1 MPYGHL
7 SRDEL
12 LDLLRTRDLARAD
25 ERKRREQIR
34 LELLAQAAPFLAQPI
49 EYEEKLEAITRLVV
63 PRVAD
68 FSSIDLVEGGMLR
81 KVVAYHPRRSKQ
93 RALDRLVH
101 RPPGPIPDSVRLVLE
116 TAKARRRDLAPDLS
130 AGRIRDQ
137 TCLEVLQQL
146 GVGWTILAPLV
157 AHRRVVGILCLAMA
171 ESGRRYDDADV
182 ALAKEIARHTSFAI
196 ESARRYRSARTA
208 VAARDNVLSVVLHEL
223 LNYLGAIR
231 MGASLLTA
239 AEPANTTGPAKTIRL
254 AATGM
259 EELIHSLRE
268 ATMIEGGELPVSEM
282 TESVSSLIEGAVTIH
297 RPVAHSRGL
306 DLRGNL
312 PSPDLVVS
320 CDRTRVMQVFSNL
333 INNSIKV
340 TPPGGRISIE
350 AKAIGSTVCCAV
362 SDTGR
367 GMSEKR
373 IAQLFDANPHIR
385 RQTSR
390 AHGLGL
396 FIAKGI
402 VAAHGGRIWAD
413 SRPGKGTT
421 VYFTLP
427 SAEHREG
434 VPAEAEAR
442 GGRHAGKNA

>member
-157 AHRRVVGILCLAMA
+157 AHRRVVGILCLTMA

-182 ALAKEIARHTSFAI
+182 ALAKRHKPDPGKLQALEQRSDIFLIAGKAI
-196 ESARRYRSARTA
+196 KRLGDDDVERRLPSSLKHRLISRPKRGRAAHRC
-208 VAARDNVLSVVLHEL
+208 VAIDLDHCPTLARDPLF
-223 LNYLGAIR
+223 
-231 MGASLLTA
+231 
-239 AEPANTTGPAKTIRL
+239 AE
-254 AATGM
+254 
-259 EELIHSLRE
+259 
-268 ATMIEGGELPVSEM
+268 
-282 TESVSSLIEGAVTIH
+282 
-297 RPVAHSRGL
+297 
-306 DLRGNL
+306 
-312 PSPDLVVS
+312 PDLVV
-320 CDRTRVMQVFSNL
+320 DRSGPLLVR
-333 INNSIKV
+333 
-340 TPPGGRISIE
+340 
-350 AKAIGSTVCCAV
+350 
-362 SDTGR
+362 
-367 GMSEKR
+367 R
-373 IAQLFDANPHIR
+373 IASIDDGAHAKLPQPFRPADLAKR
-385 RQTSR
+385 TS
-390 AHGLGL
+390 
-396 FIAKGI
+396 
-402 VAAHGGRIWAD
+402 
-413 SRPGKGTT
+413 
-421 VYFTLP
+421 
-427 SAEHREG
+427 
-434 VPAEAEAR
+434 VPASRRDASRLLA
-442 GGRHAGKNA
+442 